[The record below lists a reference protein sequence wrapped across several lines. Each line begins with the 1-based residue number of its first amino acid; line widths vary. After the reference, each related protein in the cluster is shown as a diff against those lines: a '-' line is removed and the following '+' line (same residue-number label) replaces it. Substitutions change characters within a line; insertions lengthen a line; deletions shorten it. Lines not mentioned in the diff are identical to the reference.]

1 MSNHSSQFKRG
12 ATSIYVVIVVMLLLT
27 VVTASFIRIIIS
39 EASKTTGD
47 DLAQSAY
54 DSALAGVEDAKLAL
68 KKYYDCNVDAETAEG
83 EECSAVIAAFNTG
96 LGAADVTDPTS
107 PRYGYCDVVGE
118 ALGRISSTDSV
129 KEVLI
134 KENNTSRNAN
144 SHVTQAYTCIMID
157 NTLGDYRSVLNSS
170 TPFRIIPLKT
180 ADPSSITGLRIS
192 WYSGEDGDFRTLSF
206 GNKDYFKPYG
216 QPLSTPPTISA
227 QLIQSAPSFSLSQF
241 ESNSDNTTNSGTV
254 FLVPTDNDSAT
265 THLQSSVLVNS
276 HDHSSLNAP
285 QKVYCNKNT
294 ADEFACSVSIS
305 LPKPVGSDSRNKD
318 TFYLILNL
326 PYDQPQTTFSVQLCK
341 DTGGTCQ
348 GENAVADFIDA
359 QIAIDATGRA
369 NDMYSRIEARV
380 EFTDLFYPYPRYAAE
395 GTGSDERSIN
405 KNFYVTSDCLR
416 FNTDGTIYRDA
427 SNVSCQNTGD
437 EPDSL

>member
-1 MSNHSSQFKRG
+1 
-12 ATSIYVVIVVMLLLT
+12 
-27 VVTASFIRIIIS
+27 
-39 EASKTTGD
+39 
-47 DLAQSAY
+47 
-54 DSALAGVEDAKLAL
+54 
-68 KKYYDCNVDAETAEG
+68 
-83 EECSAVIAAFNTG
+83 
-96 LGAADVTDPTS
+96 
-107 PRYGYCDVVGE
+107 
-118 ALGRISSTDSV
+118 
-129 KEVLI
+129 
-134 KENNTSRNAN
+134 
-144 SHVTQAYTCIMID
+144 MID

-206 GNKDYFKPYG
+206 GNKDYFNPYG

-227 QLIQSAPSFSLSQF
+227 QLIQSAPDFSLEQF
-241 ESNSDNTTNSGTV
+241 DRALGYYAESDYSTNSGTV
-254 FLVPTDNDSAT
+254 FLVPTDASTGIN
-265 THLQSSVLVNS
+265 HIQSSVLALSN
-276 HDHSSLNAP
+276 DHSTTNNP

-380 EFTDLFYPYPRYAAE
+380 EFTDLFYPYPRYAVE